1 MEEIGKEE
9 VMEVELPGNY
19 RLELP
24 ARPKKEVI
32 SCINEDEFYGFDM
45 PANGGAYGAARRM
58 RATKLETKRA
68 LVTDAICTQIAE
80 SCIEKGRAL
89 YTGRGKEIPEETV
102 FEASFVLPGLPP
114 CRVIVAYT
122 TDAPLQLV
130 KTYPDFRGKRLVY
143 VYVGNCGPYA

>member
-1 MEEIGKEE
+1 MVEEIGKEE

-24 ARPKKEVI
+24 ARVKKEVVPLG
-32 SCINEDEFYGFDM
+32 CTNEDEFYGFGF
-45 PANGGAYGAARRM
+45 PANGAAYGAARRM
-58 RATKLETKRA
+58 RASKLETKRA

-89 YTGRGKEIPEETV
+89 YKSKGRDIPEETT

-114 CRVIVAYT
+114 CQIIVAYT
-122 TDAPLQLV
+122 SDTPL
-130 KTYPDFRGKRLVY
+130 
-143 VYVGNCGPYA
+143 